1 MRIQNRKLE
10 ASLSTRDVK
19 QGATRDEGSW
29 LKLLPRRHSS
39 PGIATQQDNNLT
51 RLGSWASLGGME
63 DEEDDMCRL
72 EDTVEES
79 DQQLDEAKQPSR
91 KEVLEERSR
100 SIRERLAARK
110 GKPPLGQL
118 KLSEEAMERSI
129 RESRLAIEAM
139 KASRSSLCASTGSLQ
154 RD

>member
-1 MRIQNRKLE
+1 
-10 ASLSTRDVK
+10 
-19 QGATRDEGSW
+19 
-29 LKLLPRRHSS
+29 
-39 PGIATQQDNNLT
+39 
-51 RLGSWASLGGME
+51 ME

>member
-1 MRIQNRKLE
+1 
-10 ASLSTRDVK
+10 
-19 QGATRDEGSW
+19 
-29 LKLLPRRHSS
+29 
-39 PGIATQQDNNLT
+39 
-51 RLGSWASLGGME
+51 ME

-79 DQQLDEAKQPSR
+79 DQQLVEEAKQPSR
-91 KEVLEERSR
+91 KEVLEERAR